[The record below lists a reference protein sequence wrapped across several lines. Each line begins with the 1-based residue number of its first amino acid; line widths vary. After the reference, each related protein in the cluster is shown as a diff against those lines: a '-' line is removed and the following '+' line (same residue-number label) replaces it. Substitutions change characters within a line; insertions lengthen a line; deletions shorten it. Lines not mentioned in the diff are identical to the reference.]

1 MIPVTPQVEPLDFDS
16 KVRQPGHKWLFK
28 KLYPLQ
34 PLNQPAPTGTKFPT
48 HWTKCL
54 KELHTVYGGIC
65 AYLGTYI
72 RLSTGAASADHFA
85 PKSKDAGQAY
95 EWDNYRLACLAMN
108 AKKNNFTDVL
118 DPFTLPQDVFQLV
131 LETGRIKVNPKLA
144 NPALTAAAFLTI
156 ERLKL
161 DSTINRED
169 RASLFFDYKYG
180 DRSAALMERHHPFV
194 WLEIVRQGEI

>member
-1 MIPVTPQVEPLDFDS
+1 MIPVTPKLEPLDFDS

-34 PLNQPAPTGTKFPT
+34 PLNQSAPKGTKFPT

-85 PKSKDAGQAY
+85 PKSKAAGQAY

-108 AKKNNFTDVL
+108 ARKNNFTDVL
-118 DPFTLPQDVFQLV
+118 DPFTLPPGVFQLV
-131 LETGRIKVNPKLA
+131 LETGRINV
-144 NPALTAAAFLTI
+144 NPALNNPALAAAACLTI

-161 DSTINRED
+161 DSPINRED
-169 RASLFFDYKYG
+169 RASLFFAYKNGGY
-180 DRSAALMERHHPFV
+180 SAALMEGHHPFV
-194 WLEIVRQGEI
+194 WSEIVRQGQI